1 MFLAFLQ
8 KKKARSAIGQRPY
21 RQNNA
26 LCHQKNPCETFQ
38 QNCQCNAHRT
48 QQQLPSRA
56 ALFTLPLPLQP
67 QRGKRQRFCQKKQ
80 KMQRV
85 IRPVRDQLPAAALA
99 VHIHKR
105 CAQQVDARQKRE
117 QPDAQPDKAPS
128 AKRGCNPPPVPL
140 FCCHS
145 PTSFPKRNSYYFIIT
160 YFFIHLFDFPFF
172 ASDARLSRFLF
183 PLFVLY

>member
-8 KKKARSAIGQRPY
+8 KKKARRAIGQRPY

-56 ALFTLPLPLQP
+56 ALFTLPLPLEP
-67 QRGKRQRFCQKKQ
+67 QRGKRQCCCQKKQ

-85 IRPVRDQLPAAALA
+85 IRPVRDQLPASALA

-117 QPDAQPDKAPS
+117 RPDAQPGKAPS
-128 AKRGCNPPPVPL
+128 AQCGDALPPGSRVVGHFSRP
-140 FCCHS
+140 S
-145 PTSFPKRNSYYFIIT
+145 PEWDFIFYYDIP
-160 YFFIHLFDFPFF
+160 FIHSFNFPFF